1 MYIIQKQKQNNTH
14 RLGGTKCKTYLQTQT
29 QAHKLTHKLK
39 EHKMTK
45 FNKQKQITRLAK
57 KASKKIHEQYNQLSM
72 SRIALQ
78 SYLEQEMWAT
88 PNALTY
94 TVGVKNGPNYQ
105 IAIIVIPVMK

>member
-1 MYIIQKQKQNNTH
+1 MQNLPTNSNSS
-14 RLGGTKCKTYLQTQT
+14 TQT
-29 QAHKLTHKLK
+29 NTQAQGA
-39 EHKMTK
+39 KMTK